1 MKGKRH
7 IKSFNEAT
15 ENLNKSDIWGNLELK
30 KQDSDKDLIKSTDAL
45 TMTENDWNEKY
56 PGLFLS
62 KTDYH
67 YYKKL
72 GKSKY
77 NIEKDDEPTNL
88 GRFH

>member
-1 MKGKRH
+1 
-7 IKSFNEAT
+7 
-15 ENLNKSDIWGNLELK
+15 
-30 KQDSDKDLIKSTDAL
+30 
-45 TMTENDWNEKY
+45 MTENDWNEKY
-56 PGLFLS
+56 PGLVFS

>member
-1 MKGKRH
+1 MK
-7 IKSFNEAT
+7 IKKFNEM
-15 ENLNKSDIWGNLELK
+15 DIFGNLELK

-45 TMTENDWNEKY
+45 TMTENEWNEKY
-56 PGLFLS
+56 PGLVFS

>member
-1 MKGKRH
+1 MK
-7 IKSFNEAT
+7 IKKIDEMDIW
-15 ENLNKSDIWGNLELK
+15 ENLKLK
-30 KQDSDKDLIKSTDAL
+30 KQDSDKDLIKSSDAI

-56 PGLFLS
+56 PGLVFS

-72 GKSKY
+72 GRCKY
-77 NIEKDDEPTNL
+77 NIEKDDEPTGL

>member
-1 MKGKRH
+1 
-7 IKSFNEAT
+7 
-15 ENLNKSDIWGNLELK
+15 
-30 KQDSDKDLIKSTDAL
+30 
-45 TMTENDWNEKY
+45 MTENDWNEKY

-77 NIEKDDEPTNL
+77 NIERMMNQPILEDFINYFSK
-88 GRFH
+88 